1 MNYIN
6 RAKNWFE
13 RAIDESDEFVKFI
26 LFFIALEVSTKIEG
40 RSIRDL
46 KQEKVL
52 FGSVPQEDLESLIQE
67 LGKQPL
73 QNMNP
78 DGDQRWDGKIKSLED
93 TDGIVEFIIRARNNL
108 FHGDKG
114 PDENRDVFIVKY
126 GNKLLSPVLKEIL
139 KNYDHAN

>member
-1 MNYIN
+1 MDYIN

-13 RAIDESDEFVKFI
+13 RAIKESDEFVRFI
-26 LFFIALEVSTKIEG
+26 LFFITLEVLTKIRG

-52 FGSVPQEDLESLIQE
+52 FNNIPKADLESLVKE
-67 LGKQPL
+67 LDEQPL

-78 DGDQRWDGKIKSLED
+78 EGDQRWDGRIKSVED
-93 TDGIVEFIIRARNNL
+93 VDSIVEFLIRARNNL

-114 PDENRDVFIVKY
+114 PDEGRDIFIVKY
-126 GNKLLSPVLKEIL
+126 GNKLLSPILKEIL
-139 KNYDHAN
+139 K

>member
-78 DGDQRWDGKIKSLED
+78 DGDQRWNGKIKSLED

-126 GNKLLSPVLKEIL
+126 VYIYLIFR
-139 KNYDHAN
+139 